1 MTRPLHWS
9 FDRQTLSL
17 DAGETV
23 VRPWGR
29 FRQYAHNDRV
39 TLSLMWVHSGERLS
53 LQSHSGRSELWIVL
67 DEGAEVTVGERT
79 WRPAADEELWIGV
92 GERHRLAHTGSVP
105 TPVRVLEVAFG
116 DWQQADI
123 ERYGDDYGR
132 PEHGE

>member
-1 MTRPLHWS
+1 MTLPIEVPEV
-9 FDRQTLSL
+9 
-17 DAGETV
+17 A
-23 VRPWGR
+23 RPWGR
-29 FRQYAHNDRV
+29 FRQYARNDRV
-39 TLSLMWVHSGERLS
+39 TVSLMWVHAGERLS
-53 LQSHSGRSELWIVL
+53 LQSHSGRRELWVVL

-123 ERYGDDYGR
+123 ERYCDDYGR